1 MAKSIEIFENTLLKL
16 VVRSGSDSDRQTITL
31 DSGELGYT
39 TDTKRLYAGDGVTK
53 GGILVGNVFNGSGP
67 NITSLGNTPS
77 IGDLAFDTDNYNLY
91 RLKFSTYTN
100 LSSWEKIGGVYTAEN
115 SSINVSST
123 NTISVCAISAYNIS
137 SNALGRSLTLNSGQV
152 TLSTT
157 VSIDKIINNTST
169 FLELPSAIK
178 INNNEYKF
186 PSAPLSANT
195 FLRTD
200 ASGNLSWSTVG
211 NTLLSS
217 ASALITLG
225 NGLTATV
232 DGAPTSSFRLSASN
246 IKIDGLFLPRAHAT
260 FTQSGD
266 ILRSVGIASIIPITF
281 DEIAA
286 GQVGPIPNLY
296 GFDVVKST
304 SRYDYP
310 NVSGYRITLSDV
322 ILTNDTVVDV
332 QIKNATYFVDDS
344 AGSFLSYN
352 TTVTPYYRI
361 VNTSPT
367 GPLNELFVTSYVVPF
382 NTGGTV
388 QRILP
393 ARITPGYN
401 DINTR
406 FSVTVY

>member
-39 TDTKRLYAGDGVTK
+39 TDTKRLYAGDGITK

-232 DGAPTSSFRLSASN
+232 DGVPTSSFRLSASN

-260 FTQSGD
+260 FTQAGSV
-266 ILRSVGIASIIPITF
+266 LRSVGIVGIYPLSF
-281 DEIAA
+281 DTLESDNN
-286 GQVGPIPNLY
+286 VPTLY
-296 GFDVVKST
+296 GFAAVKST

-310 NVSGYRITLSDV
+310 NVSGYRIEFSEN
-322 ILTNDTVVDV
+322 ILTSDAVIDV

-352 TTVTPYYRI
+352 TTVTPFYKI
-361 VNTSPT
+361 TDD
-367 GPLNELFVTSYVVPF
+367 LNKLIITPYVVPF